1 MTFPAILCCSSA
13 CILPFYLYNLLVKRR
28 VPQKTKWCTERADG
42 WWFRLSALLYG
53 LGIVATLVG
62 SAIIWCEKSLVS
74 EGNVNATVFSSFVE
88 NNWEILALPPTT
100 LSYLYI
106 IYTVE
111 IGIIGSFKFIFRSLR
126 GR

>member
-1 MTFPAILCCSSA
+1 MAMM
-13 CILPFYLYNLLVKRR
+13 
-28 VPQKTKWCTERADG
+28 
-42 WWFRLSALLYG
+42 
-53 LGIVATLVG
+53 
-62 SAIIWCEKSLVS
+62 
-74 EGNVNATVFSSFVE
+74 VNATVFSSFVE

>member
-1 MTFPAILCCSSA
+1 M
-13 CILPFYLYNLLVKRR
+13 
-28 VPQKTKWCTERADG
+28 PQKTKWCTERADG